1 MLTSPRR
8 KAFSRLLLQEVQY
21 DDLSNHPAGV
31 PGQHQTTSETHIAE
45 LGEASARQPVDHL
58 TEDCSEKAGKS
69 SNASKIIDDAPFT
82 INDLQ
87 SELSSTLSVPHP
99 ANDDEWGAEFTASGA
114 SAEAALVL
122 DQRSKAKPVSQHIP
136 EPETSISSQ
145 AHDLDSAGTATM
157 HRGRATNAELASSQA
172 ASGAVNAASSSHDA
186 AFQLRQQ
193 ASDGHLASDRAGSQ
207 AGIEL
212 DSSSKASLLSQ
223 QQTGTDEHPSSAVPA
238 CTTVQQQSS
247 QSLSADAGTSSQ
259 VQHDEADAFSEPN
272 ADTPQPDDWTDNAF
286 PEDPATAEQA
296 VPSDMEATD
305 ADGAVCSSHEASADN
320 WADQSFSSDAA
331 QSRELLSGS
340 IKTEASS
347 IAAPPDAVLPAEQ
360 ALVNHDWPDAAF
372 PVDMQAVAS
381 QTPDASDANTS
392 HRQTDSAAGDDSR
405 PDPAV
410 TSARPQA
417 AEDNALADQ
426 SSSGDASSAAGS
438 NDTSAVV
445 SVQQPKVGVDD
456 WADQASPERVA
467 TAAPVGAPA
476 EQDAAEQAAADGD
489 WGDDDFGDF
498 NNAAEQGDDDD
509 FGAFNE
515 AGAEADPSDAPAAQS
530 PESQL
535 QHQQKPA
542 SPAVVADT
550 PPPSTLSCLL
560 NTDERELP
568 GIIKCLLEPLAFP
581 FHLPNPLSPLPIKS
595 DGSPQW
601 LYNGN
606 ALMEY
611 HIKQAGRLPKD
622 QVLATAGLLGQPTT
636 DGMCPAA
643 PSLNRSRVVTA
654 GWQGSR
660 GDTRLLARLGLSQ
673 AGLQDENDA
682 LEKALAA
689 KNRWRRKSSSKGG
702 GKVEGQQPMFAS
714 ESPTRATEAQG
725 ALFGAHCLKPVPSE
739 PPKGP
744 LSYLS
749 TVTTASSSEWGS
761 RSLDSLTQQP
771 SDVASMRFLG
781 PLPPPAGNVTK
792 THDAVSTASDS
803 TSASAS
809 MRRQGSSGAKRSSKD
824 ATNGVS
830 HTQSPPQTQARPF
843 ITDKDKLRAGPQ
855 QPPSE
860 SRATAI
866 QSIAA
871 SAGAD
876 WSAFGNR
883 ASSAFAGTSSQP
895 THTSE
900 RFALDSSNPF
910 LDAPASQPAQA
921 PGQLEM
927 HVSNPFLEPGSM
939 AHVEIPSA
947 QLADHAS
954 NPFLD
959 PPGHEASD
967 ALPTRS
973 SNPSLAPV
981 DVAPQHQLEMHG
993 SNPFLL
999 PSDDA
1004 WPEDPRS
1011 RQEQAAETLGVAR
1024 VASGESFG
1032 DFNAPGEDDFE
1043 GTEWGGASAPPADTA
1058 DWTTAAAMST
1068 PDPFAASASFTDF
1081 AALLESGQSALPGSA
1096 DAVMSTDLESMQQA
1110 VAGHVDLSE
1119 LQHGLASNIEPADAG
1134 QQAASFAQGYSQT
1147 SGELFGS
1154 STQQPHRAEIVVAG
1168 ISIPDLSFMLTT
1180 DKLSISSRT

>member
-8 KAFSRLLLQEVQY
+8 KAFSRLLSQEVQY

-172 ASGAVNAASSSHDA
+172 DSGAVNAASSSHDA

-542 SPAVVADT
+542 SPAGTWHNNNCSLHDWVVMLACCNE
-550 PPPSTLSCLL
+550 TL
-560 NTDERELP
+560 P
-568 GIIKCLLEPLAFP
+568 LLETCLWTQMQTYVCCC
-581 FHLPNPLSPLPIKS
+581 SP
-595 DGSPQW
+595 
-601 LYNGN
+601 
-606 ALMEY
+606 AM
-611 HIKQAGRLPKD
+611 
-622 QVLATAGLLGQPTT
+622 
-636 DGMCPAA
+636 
-643 PSLNRSRVVTA
+643 
-654 GWQGSR
+654 
-660 GDTRLLARLGLSQ
+660 
-673 AGLQDENDA
+673 
-682 LEKALAA
+682 
-689 KNRWRRKSSSKGG
+689 
-702 GKVEGQQPMFAS
+702 
-714 ESPTRATEAQG
+714 
-725 ALFGAHCLKPVPSE
+725 
-739 PPKGP
+739 PP
-744 LSYLS
+744 
-749 TVTTASSSEWGS
+749 
-761 RSLDSLTQQP
+761 
-771 SDVASMRFLG
+771 
-781 PLPPPAGNVTK
+781 
-792 THDAVSTASDS
+792 
-803 TSASAS
+803 
-809 MRRQGSSGAKRSSKD
+809 
-824 ATNGVS
+824 
-830 HTQSPPQTQARPF
+830 
-843 ITDKDKLRAGPQ
+843 
-855 QPPSE
+855 
-860 SRATAI
+860 
-866 QSIAA
+866 
-871 SAGAD
+871 
-876 WSAFGNR
+876 
-883 ASSAFAGTSSQP
+883 
-895 THTSE
+895 
-900 RFALDSSNPF
+900 
-910 LDAPASQPAQA
+910 
-921 PGQLEM
+921 
-927 HVSNPFLEPGSM
+927 
-939 AHVEIPSA
+939 
-947 QLADHAS
+947 
-954 NPFLD
+954 
-959 PPGHEASD
+959 
-967 ALPTRS
+967 
-973 SNPSLAPV
+973 
-981 DVAPQHQLEMHG
+981 
-993 SNPFLL
+993 
-999 PSDDA
+999 
-1004 WPEDPRS
+1004 
-1011 RQEQAAETLGVAR
+1011 
-1024 VASGESFG
+1024 
-1032 DFNAPGEDDFE
+1032 DF
-1043 GTEWGGASAPPADTA
+1043 
-1058 DWTTAAAMST
+1058 
-1068 PDPFAASASFTDF
+1068 
-1081 AALLESGQSALPGSA
+1081 
-1096 DAVMSTDLESMQQA
+1096 
-1110 VAGHVDLSE
+1110 
-1119 LQHGLASNIEPADAG
+1119 
-1134 QQAASFAQGYSQT
+1134 
-1147 SGELFGS
+1147 
-1154 STQQPHRAEIVVAG
+1154 
-1168 ISIPDLSFMLTT
+1168 
-1180 DKLSISSRT
+1180 